1 MRQREALQIYLYQ
14 LVHGERPGILSA
26 LLLGFLRIFSL
37 IYGLGVRVKL
47 GLYECGIRKQHKLD
61 CTVIS
66 LGNITVGGTGKTP
79 TAQQLATII
88 RDMGYKVVILNRG
101 YRAGW
106 KGDIGLVSDG
116 KKIFMSVNEAGDEAY
131 LLAKNLPG
139 VPVVIGK
146 DRAITGDYAVK
157 QLKADVVI
165 LDDGYQHWKLAR
177 DLDILLIDTLNVF
190 GNNFLLPRGTLREP
204 LENLARAHAYLLT
217 KVDQSSHNARST
229 IRNILARYNCIAPV
243 VESIHSPRAFIEI
256 EDWYKKGLRCT
267 RINLETVRGKRVMA
281 FSAIGNPSSF
291 EQTIADIGAGSV
303 DSVRFPDHHSYTMA
317 EMQSVMQKAVDEG
330 ACAILTTE
338 KDAVKIPAE
347 FIHSDRQLP
356 VYILSMELDFVDG
369 MEDLMALI
377 KKVLKPQSAIVNNVV
392 PITNAVRR
400 RGGVEASK

>member
-1 MRQREALQIYLYQ
+1 MRQREALQVYLYQ
-14 LVHGERPGILSA
+14 LVHGEKPGFLGT
-26 LLLGFLRIFSL
+26 LLLGLLRIFSV
-37 IYGLGVRVKL
+37 IYGFGVRIKL
-47 GLYECGIRKQHKLD
+47 GMYNCGIRKKHKLD

-79 TAQQLATII
+79 TAQQLASVI

-116 KKIFMSVNEAGDEAY
+116 KKIFMSVNDAGDEAY

-146 DRAITGDYAVK
+146 DRAVTGDYAVK

-204 LENLARAHAYLLT
+204 LANLGRASAYLLT
-217 KVDQSSHNARST
+217 KVDQSSHNARNN
-229 IRNILARYNCIAPV
+229 IRNILARYNCMAPV
-243 VESIHSPRAFIEI
+243 VESTHNPQAFIEI

-267 RINLETVRGKRVMA
+267 RISLETVRGKKVFA

-291 EQTIADIGAGSV
+291 EQSISDIGARSV
-303 DSVRFPDHHSYTMA
+303 ESARFPDHHSYTMA
-317 EMQSVMQKAVDEG
+317 EMQGVMQKAVDEG
-330 ACAILTTE
+330 ACALITTE

-356 VYILSMELDFVDG
+356 VYILSMELNFVDG
-369 MEDLMALI
+369 LEDLMTLI
-377 KKVLKPQSAIVNNVV
+377 KKVLKPQPNVVNNVV

-400 RGGVEASK
+400 RGLEVSK